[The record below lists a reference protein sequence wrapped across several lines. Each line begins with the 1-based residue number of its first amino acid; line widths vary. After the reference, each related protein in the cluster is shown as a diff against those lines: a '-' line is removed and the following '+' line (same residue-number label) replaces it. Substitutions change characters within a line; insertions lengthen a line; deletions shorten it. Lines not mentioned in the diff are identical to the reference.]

1 MLLREVLGLPFPL
14 FFKSA
19 DSGVCL
25 WVDKR
30 YIRREGGNSLAGQWL
45 GLCASTAAS
54 CIAQPPGQE
63 FEQAQGD
70 SEGQGRLVC
79 CSHKESDT
87 TWQPNN
93 NNLLR
98 S

>member
-19 DSGVCL
+19 DLGVCL

-30 YIRREGGNSLAGQWL
+30 CIRREGGNSLAGQWL

-54 CIAQPPGQE
+54 CIAQPLPHPTPQ
-63 FEQAQGD
+63 
-70 SEGQGRLVC
+70 
-79 CSHKESDT
+79 KERET
-87 TWQPNN
+87 KRVWW
-93 NNLLR
+93 LGLEWEWE
-98 S
+98 

>member
-54 CIAQPPGQE
+54 CIAQPPPPPPKKGKKSLVIRTRV
-63 FEQAQGD
+63 GV
-70 SEGQGRLVC
+70 GVKMRGRYMI
-79 CSHKESDT
+79 E
-87 TWQPNN
+87 
-93 NNLLR
+93 
-98 S
+98 